1 MMINFVYYVLRMLG
15 LGIWMILQ
23 VPRQLIQG
31 LFAGLTD
38 NGIIKENSRIS
49 KTVNDLSADLGL
61 KQVSLVKFEN
71 KMFNLVY
78 QNVRQ
83 NLPDFY
89 FWSFTLLKF
98 NYF

>member
-1 MMINFVYYVLRMLG
+1 MWPGNKFHKKLKFQNAKMMINFVYYVLRMLG

-61 KQVSLVKFEN
+61 KQVSLV
-71 KMFNLVY
+71 
-78 QNVRQ
+78 
-83 NLPDFY
+83 
-89 FWSFTLLKF
+89 
-98 NYF
+98 